1 MGINGTQWKTM
12 GINGNQWGLMG
23 LNGNQWKPMG
33 PNGTQWHPMELN
45 GDKGPLGGPVG
56 GSPPPPKLTT
66 MVANCTKAKPR
77 LSCVC
82 LSLMT
87 RTLAAERAAN
97 GAKAAKMDSRLL

>member
-1 MGINGTQWKTM
+1 MGPNGNQWDPIETNGTQWY
-12 GINGNQWGLMG
+12 
-23 LNGNQWKPMG
+23 
-33 PNGTQWHPMELN
+33 PMETN
-45 GDKGPLGGPVG
+45 GPQWNSMGTRAHLGVPWGSRG
-56 GSPPPPKLTT
+56 GVPPPPKLTT

>member
-1 MGINGTQWKTM
+1 
-12 GINGNQWGLMG
+12 MG
-23 LNGNQWKPMG
+23 LNGNQWD
-33 PNGTQWHPMELN
+33 PMETNGIQWDSMGLNGNQWDPIETN
-45 GDKGPLGGPVG
+45 GDKGPLGGPVGVPWGGPVG

>member
-1 MGINGTQWKTM
+1 MVLNGTQWKPMGINGTQWK
-12 GINGNQWGLMG
+12 
-23 LNGNQWKPMG
+23 PMG
-33 PNGTQWHPMELN
+33 TRADLGVPWGSR
-45 GDKGPLGGPVG
+45 GGVPL
-56 GSPPPPKLTT
+56 PPKLTT

-97 GAKAAKMDSRLL
+97 GAKAARMDSRLL